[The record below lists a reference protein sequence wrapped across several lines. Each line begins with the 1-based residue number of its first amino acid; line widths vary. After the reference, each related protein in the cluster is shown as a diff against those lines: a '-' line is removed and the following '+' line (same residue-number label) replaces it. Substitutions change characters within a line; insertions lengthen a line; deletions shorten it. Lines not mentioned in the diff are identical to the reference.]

1 MFFVISF
8 SLRLNKEI
16 RRWRKKDVVDVA
28 CVNCTIRGHDHWSR
42 VWKIWIFRY
51 KNVSKNT
58 TTGHLMCLKNGPYN
72 IASLGWLNVQFHMIG
87 ATFDLA
93 LIIFFFYWCIGMRG
107 FERIICVT
115 SFPTK
120 IFETP
125 WSKVIDHNS

>member
-28 CVNCTIRGHDHWSR
+28 CVNCTIRGHDHWLR

-87 ATFDLA
+87 ATFFSIQELRSHNISLLWLSWHKRLWTYHLCD
-93 LIIFFFYWCIGMRG
+93 IISNENF
-107 FERIICVT
+107 
-115 SFPTK
+115 
-120 IFETP
+120 
-125 WSKVIDHNS
+125 WSPLE